1 MLHNKG
7 IFFIILLLSIISF
20 HRIGDLKHFTF
31 ITLGEIIAFKGTKWE
46 DPTQKFNMKYGNIR
60 TFVCAEYR
68 LELICAYVLQ
78 AKTSLNNEIQ
88 TLNREYRIAGLNL
101 Y

>member
-1 MLHNKG
+1 M
-7 IFFIILLLSIISF
+7 
-20 HRIGDLKHFTF
+20 KHFTF
-31 ITLGEIIAFKGTKWE
+31 VTLGDIIAFKGTKWE

-78 AKTSLNNEIQ
+78 AKTSLNNEIH
-88 TLNREYRIAGLNL
+88 TPGRKYRKFFGICNEKSQCTHLIVSL
-101 Y
+101 RF